1 MGIEDKI
8 EELEERNA
16 DLARRVAHLE
26 GEGGYQPEVTSE
38 NVGRLV
44 MVRDSGY
51 SDWLGPFVLKKVR
64 FDSGLRYMAGPS
76 SFNHAK
82 LYTGPTRPN
91 WNEHDGL
98 SVPGDVYE
106 LGRALVQDRSGD
118 IEIVPAESHW
128 WVHSYIENPN
138 DIMRYTIIEP

>member
-16 DLARRVAHLE
+16 DLARRVAELE
-26 GEGGYQPEVTSE
+26 GGKSCHPEVTSE

-51 SDWLGPFVLKKVR
+51 NDWLGPFVLKKVR
-64 FDSGLRYMAGPS
+64 SDSGLKYMAGPS

-82 LYTGPTRPN
+82 LYTGPTLPN

-98 SVPGDVYE
+98 SVPADVYE
-106 LGRALVQDRSGD
+106 LGQALIQDRSGD
-118 IEIVPAESHW
+118 VDFVPAESHW
-128 WVHSYIENPN
+128 WVHGCRATPN
-138 DIMRYTIIEP
+138 DIMRYTIIEA